1 MPAGARPLQTVTS
14 AAENGDQA
22 NPDIG
27 KCLRALARLVAAAA
41 VIAAAAVVAVAGD
54 EDNYEKDDPST
65 AVVAKCVT
73 HKICL
78 QKIMI

>member
-1 MPAGARPLQTVTS
+1 MPAGACPLQTVTS
-14 AAENGDQA
+14 AAKNGDQA
-22 NPDIG
+22 KPDIG